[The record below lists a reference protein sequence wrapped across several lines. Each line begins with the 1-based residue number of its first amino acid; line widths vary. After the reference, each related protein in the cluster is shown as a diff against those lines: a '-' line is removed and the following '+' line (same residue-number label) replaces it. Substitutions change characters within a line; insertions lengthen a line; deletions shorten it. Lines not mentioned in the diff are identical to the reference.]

1 MGLWH
6 PERATKM
13 SRSIQLDGRP
23 VWAEVSPSA
32 ILHNL
37 RTIRRLVGRK
47 RKILAVVKANG
58 YFQAPR
64 IPWQYTINAS
74 VYYDTGPYEFK
85 LAIYNLT
92 DQENLE
98 GSSPFYGN
106 DFIVHSDPID
116 AEFTVKATF

>member
-1 MGLWH
+1 M
-6 PERATKM
+6 
-13 SRSIQLDGRP
+13 
-23 VWAEVSPSA
+23 
-32 ILHNL
+32 
-37 RTIRRLVGRK
+37 
-47 RKILAVVKANG
+47 KAHG
-58 YFQAPR
+58 YFQSPR
-64 IPWQYTINAS
+64 VPWQYTINAA

-116 AEFTVKATF
+116 AEFTVKVTF